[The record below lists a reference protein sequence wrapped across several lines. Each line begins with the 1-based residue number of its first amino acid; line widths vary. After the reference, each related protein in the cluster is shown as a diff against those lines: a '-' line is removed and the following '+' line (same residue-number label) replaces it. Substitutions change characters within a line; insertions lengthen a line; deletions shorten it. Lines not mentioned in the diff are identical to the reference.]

1 MRTDKL
7 EEIENAPPVNHMLS
21 GPRVRSPLMLF
32 SIEKDPGKS
41 SIKSKV
47 KKKVEKL
54 KDTGESTA
62 PLPYPSSPNSLGWV
76 EPGCDANAN

>member
-1 MRTDKL
+1 
-7 EEIENAPPVNHMLS
+7 
-21 GPRVRSPLMLF
+21 MLF